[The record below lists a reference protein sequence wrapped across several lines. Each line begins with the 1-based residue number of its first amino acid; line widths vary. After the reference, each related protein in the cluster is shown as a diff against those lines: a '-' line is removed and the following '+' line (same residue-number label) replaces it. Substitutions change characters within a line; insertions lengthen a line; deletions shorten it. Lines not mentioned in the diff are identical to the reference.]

1 MNKDYEIDLDD
12 LIGEMNLG
20 DVANVK
26 LPDPSLAEYY
36 IRKRN
41 REILLNTCIY
51 DDFAETYQDIIR
63 WNKEDEGID
72 PKDRKPIKIYI
83 NSDGG
88 VVSAVMAVCDLLIMS
103 KTPVITIGL
112 GKCYSSGGLLLM
124 AGSKR
129 YLLPNCTIL
138 IHDGSSGAEGSTGKM
153 MDSLEFTK
161 ELEKRVKQY
170 IISRTAITEQT
181 YDMMYRRDWWIFAED
196 AVRLQIA
203 NKIVTDISEIY

>member
-41 REILLNTCIY
+41 REILLNICIY

-103 KTPVITIGL
+103 KTPRTI
-112 GKCYSSGGLLLM
+112 S
-124 AGSKR
+124 
-129 YLLPNCTIL
+129 
-138 IHDGSSGAEGSTGKM
+138 
-153 MDSLEFTK
+153 
-161 ELEKRVKQY
+161 
-170 IISRTAITEQT
+170 
-181 YDMMYRRDWWIFAED
+181 
-196 AVRLQIA
+196 
-203 NKIVTDISEIY
+203 